1 MNDINPEDKTP
12 AAPPAKPEA
21 QRPPTLNYA
30 PPPPQV
36 EAYTI
41 FLFVCGFLLAIG
53 GLGGLGVVLFMMI
66 IFKDPSP
73 TRTIL
78 FIGGWSLILIGGLVG
93 IYRFRGRRRPFLL
106 GLSSGLIVI
115 SLIEG
120 ICFA

>member
-1 MNDINPEDKTP
+1 
-12 AAPPAKPEA
+12 
-21 QRPPTLNYA
+21 LNYA

-53 GLGGLGVVLFMMI
+53 VLGFLGIVFVLKFL
-66 IFKDPSP
+66 FDRSPSP
-73 TRTIL
+73 TQTTL
-78 FIGGWSLILIGGLVG
+78 FILAWTMLLIGGLVAV
-93 IYRFRGRRRPFLL
+93 YRLQGRRRPFLL
-106 GLSSGLIVI
+106 GMSCGLIVI